1 MINIIV
7 RVLWGFYN
15 EELTAFHCGEPR
27 VTCLPMQV
35 ARVSIFTGSTMLHWG
50 LRFSG
55 TNSPLLNRESQAQQI
70 CSRLLALPHE
80 Q

>member
-7 RVLWGFYN
+7 QVLRGFYN

-27 VTCLPMQV
+27 VTCPPMQV
-35 ARVSIFTGSTMLHWG
+35 TRDSFFIGFTVLHWG

-55 TNSPLLNRESQAQQI
+55 TGSPTLDRESQAQHI
-70 CSRLLALPHE
+70 R
-80 Q
+80 